1 MAAKPISSV
10 DRMKLLLSSGD
21 GADVHFLVGQRD
33 PKELLSAHK
42 LILMAASDVFEAMFR
57 FDSANATTSAAK
69 PPSDL
74 ASSSNP
80 VVVSDVNAGVFR
92 AMLGFIYAD
101 DLSGMNGDNLFDVLY
116 AAKKYN
122 IAGLVKAC
130 AEFPISELGNVFHT
144 LAEARLF
151 GEKAFAEHCL
161 EYIDQNADTLLK
173 SEEFLRIDQ
182 KMLCDILKSDQLVIS
197 REFTLWKAQKG
208 IECSGENRREML
220 GLALFEIRFPHI
232 TKEDFSKSIVPCGVL
247 TDQEVISVLLHHC
260 LPCHYD
266 GFGEDAPPAEL
277 EQYPLRFEAEPRDYI
292 SKGTLSLKIES
303 FSSEFAHKKGGAV
316 RFSKSVRIREIF
328 WRITMDRKI
337 DDKMGKCV
345 KFYLQCSTE
354 NPSRFSRFSSR
365 GTILRCSCWTTRRIV
380 SQKEGKKDHVRENPQ
395 LTFSAS
401 TNILELGD
409 PMPIEKLMSADNGW
423 YDEADDTVTVEVE
436 VIVDEPYLR
445 ESRWRAVPVDD
456 AIDAEGFGNG
466 GFAQPVGLGGGWAA

>member
-21 GADVHFLVGQRD
+21 GADVHFLVGQSD

-74 ASSSNP
+74 ANSSNP
-80 VVVSDVNAGVFR
+80 VVVSDVNADVFR

-173 SEEFLRIDQ
+173 SEEFRRIDQ
-182 KMLCDILKSDQLVIS
+182 QMLCDILKSDQLMIN
-197 REFTLWKAQKG
+197 REFMLWKADEFFLL
-208 IECSGENRREML
+208 IEKLINSGVTRK
-220 GLALFEIRFPHI
+220 IKKKI
-232 TKEDFSKSIVPCGVL
+232 FSNSNKTLPCGVL

-260 LPCHYD
+260 LPYSD
-266 GFGEDAPPAEL
+266 DTPGEL

-303 FSSEFAHKKGGAV
+303 FSSEFAHKKGAKCC
-316 RFSKSVRIREIF
+316 SKIVRIRELF
-328 WRITMDRKI
+328 WSITVERKI
-337 DDKMGKCV
+337 DDEMGECV
-345 KFYLQCSTE
+345 KFYLKCSAKKQQ
-354 NPSRFSRFSSR
+354 NGFSINR
-365 GTILRCSCWTTRRIV
+365 GTVLRCSCWATRRIV
-380 SQKEGKKDHVRENPQ
+380 SQKEGKKDHVRENPE
-395 LTFSAS
+395 LIFNAS

-436 VIVDEPYLR
+436 VNVDEPYLR
-445 ESRWRAVPVDD
+445 EEPRRRAG
-456 AIDAEGFGNG
+456 AAAGGFGHGNFG
-466 GFAQPVGLGGGWAA
+466 

>member
-1 MAAKPISSV
+1 MIAKPISSV

-80 VVVSDVNAGVFR
+80 VVVSDVDADVFR

-173 SEEFLRIDQ
+173 SEEFRCIDQ
-182 KMLCDILKSDQLVIS
+182 QMLCDILKSDQLVIS

-303 FSSEFAHKKGGAV
+303 FSSEFAHKKGAKCCSEV
-316 RFSKSVRIREIF
+316 VRIREIF
-328 WRITMDRKI
+328 WRITMERKI
-337 DDKMGKCV
+337 DDKMDKCV
-345 KFYLQCSTE
+345 KFYLQCSAKKP
-354 NPSRFSRFSSR
+354 NGFSSK
-365 GTILRCSCWTTRRIV
+365 GAVLHCSCWATRRIV

-436 VIVDEPYLR
+436 VNVDEPYLR
-445 ESRWRAVPVDD
+445 EEPRRRAG
-456 AIDAEGFGNG
+456 AAAGGFGHGNFGWG
-466 GFAQPVGLGGGWAA
+466 GAAWPE

>member
-21 GADVHFLVGQRD
+21 GADVHFL
-33 PKELLSAHK
+33 LLSAHK

-57 FDSANATTSAAK
+57 FDSANATTSFSK

-80 VVVSDVNAGVFR
+80 VVVSDVNADVFR
-92 AMLGFIYAD
+92 AMLGFVYAD
-101 DLSGMNGDNLFDVLY
+101 DFFFEARIAKY
-116 AAKKYN
+116 FRAKKYN

-173 SEEFLRIDQ
+173 SEEFRRIDQ
-182 KMLCDILKSDQLVIS
+182 QMLCDILKSDQLMIN
-197 REFTLWKAQKG
+197 REFMLWKAQKG

-247 TDQEVISVLLHHC
+247 TDQEVIGVLLYHC
-260 LPCHYD
+260 LPYND
-266 GFGEDAPPAEL
+266 SDDTPVEL

-292 SKGTLSLKIES
+292 NKGTLSLKIES
-303 FSSEFAHKKGGAV
+303 FSSEFAHKKGAK
-316 RFSKSVRIREIF
+316 RCSKIVRIRELF
-328 WRITMDRKI
+328 WSITVERKI
-337 DDKMGKCV
+337 DDEMGECV
-345 KFYLQCSTE
+345 KFYLKCSAKKQS
-354 NPSRFSRFSSR
+354 NGFSFNN
-365 GTILRCSCWTTRRIV
+365 GTVLRCSCWATRRIV
-380 SQKEGKKDHVRENPQ
+380 SQTEGKKDHVRENPQ
-395 LTFSAS
+395 LTFNAS
-401 TNILELGD
+401 TTILELGD

-436 VIVDEPYLR
+436 VDVDEPYLR
-445 ESRWRAVPVDD
+445 EEPRRRAG
-456 AIDAEGFGNG
+456 AAAGGFGHGN
-466 GFAQPVGLGGGWAA
+466 FGWDGPAAAWAE